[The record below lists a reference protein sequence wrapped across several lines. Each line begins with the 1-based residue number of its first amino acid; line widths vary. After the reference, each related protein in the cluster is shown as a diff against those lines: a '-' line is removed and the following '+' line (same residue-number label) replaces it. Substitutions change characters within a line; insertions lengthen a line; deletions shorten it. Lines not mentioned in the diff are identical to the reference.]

1 MPLSP
6 SPASVKTGLA
16 PLLCTSPRIL
26 VLGSLPS
33 DQSISRQE
41 YYGNPKNRFWAVLA
55 GVFGD
60 DVPVD
65 YPAKKAFLARHNV
78 ALWDTMASARREGS
92 LDKDIREEVLNDI
105 PGLLAACPSIRS
117 IAINGGKA
125 AKAFG
130 RIRRMDPRAFDGLSI
145 HYLTST
151 SSLSQAA
158 GWSLARTVE
167 QWREIL

>member
-6 SPASVKTGLA
+6 SPAPVKTGLA
-16 PLLCTSPRIL
+16 PLLCASPRIL

-60 DVPVD
+60 DVPVG
-65 YPAKKAFLARHNV
+65 YPAKKAFLARHGV

-92 LDKDIREEVLNDI
+92 LDKDIREEVL
-105 PGLLAACPSIRS
+105 
-117 IAINGGKA
+117 
-125 AKAFG
+125 
-130 RIRRMDPRAFDGLSI
+130 
-145 HYLTST
+145 HLTST